1 MVWTIL
7 FAILFFSLIIF
18 VHELG
23 HFMTARFFKVTV
35 HEFAIGMGPK
45 LFSWGKK
52 ETKYSIRAIPVGGFC
67 KMEGEDED
75 SDNEGSFSR
84 KPWYAR
90 LIILA
95 SGAGMNII
103 LGFVVCLIYIAVLSA
118 ETGTVSTTTIAEVKN
133 EEGMKELLQPGVTI
147 ASVGDVVNYIQPGD
161 RIVEVNGSDVN
172 IKRDMDFAFMRGGKE
187 PLNIVVE
194 RGGEEHSFTVKP
206 YVLKAEGDVES
217 PMLGV
222 VVKTEEPGF
231 FNVLH
236 ESFFQTIWMG
246 KTVFVSLG
254 MLISGEA
261 GMDQVSGPVGVVS
274 TMNTAAQ
281 AGGIWGL
288 LNLLMLGSLIS
299 VNIGIMNLL
308 PFPALDGGRI
318 FFVIIEAI
326 RRKPTPPEKEGIV
339 HLVGLIL
346 LFGLM
351 IFATWNDIIRLISG

>member
-1 MVWTIL
+1 MVLTII

-23 HFMTARFFKVTV
+23 HFLTARLFKVKV

-45 LFSWGKK
+45 IVSWGKK
-52 ETKYSIRAIPVGGFC
+52 ETKYSVRLIPVGGFC

-75 SDNEGSFSR
+75 SDDEGSFSK

-103 LGFVVCLIYIAVLSA
+103 LGFVVCVVYVLVSSSQGGVPTVTVDSVV
-118 ETGTVSTTTIAEVKN
+118 ETADV
-133 EEGMKELLQPGVTI
+133 
-147 ASVGDVVNYIQPGD
+147 ASFVEPGD
-161 RIVEVNGSDVN
+161 EIVEVNGHNVN
-172 IKRDMDFAFMRGGKE
+172 IKRDIDFAMMTGNPENCR
-187 PLNIVVE
+187 ITVE
-194 RGGEEHSFTVKP
+194 REGKKLSSDFKP
-206 YVLKAEGDVES
+206 LVAMYTDGTPAYLV
-217 PMLGV
+217 GV
-222 VVKTEEPGF
+222 GLKTEEPGF

-254 MLISGEA
+254 MLISGDA
-261 GMDQVSGPVGVVS
+261 KMSDVSGPVGVVD
-274 TMNTAAQ
+274 TMVEVGKSGNL
-281 AGGIWGL
+281 AGFI
-288 LNLLMLGSLIS
+288 NLLFLAALIS

-308 PFPALDGGRI
+308 PIPALDGGRI
-318 FFVIIEAI
+318 LFVIIEAI
-326 RRKPTPPEKEGIV
+326 RRKPIPPEKEGVV
-339 HLVGLIL
+339 HLIGIIL

-351 IFATWNDIIRLISG
+351 IFATWNDIMKLIG